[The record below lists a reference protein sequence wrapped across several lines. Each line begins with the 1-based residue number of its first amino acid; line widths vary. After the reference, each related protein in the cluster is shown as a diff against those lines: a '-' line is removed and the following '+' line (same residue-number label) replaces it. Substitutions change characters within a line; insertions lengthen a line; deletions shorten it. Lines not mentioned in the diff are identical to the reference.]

1 MGAWDTEDPAKPRA
15 GRQVLDSWVRGNAMD
30 TTIDHPAEGLPLP
43 DGETLVAFLPSA
55 GTGAILAADDSFAGD
70 EDEDDDLDEDEED
83 DNEAEDAEDE
93 EDDLSDYEDE
103 DDEDDEVDEASE
115 ESFPASDPPAFTPL
129 HIGS

>member
-1 MGAWDTEDPAKPRA
+1 
-15 GRQVLDSWVRGNAMD
+15 MD
-30 TTIDHPAEGLPLP
+30 TTIDKPAEGLPLP
-43 DGETLVAFLPSA
+43 GSEALLNFPPSA
-55 GTGAILAADDSFAGD
+55 GTAAILAADDSFAGD

-83 DNEAEDAEDE
+83 DDEAEDPEDE
-93 EDDLSDYEDE
+93 EDDLSDYDDE